1 MARRIGEK
9 LSNLGLDP
17 KYHLIV
23 SDIVDDGFQAKEI
36 PFLTVDFNHKLPF
49 SNSEFDAI
57 YSIEVFEH
65 IRYPYGLLAECFRL
79 LNSGA
84 VS

>member
-1 MARRIGEK
+1 MARRISEK
-9 LSNLGLDP
+9 LSNLGLDL
-17 KYHLIV
+17 KYYLVV
-23 SDIVDDGFQAKEI
+23 SDIVEDGFQAKEI

-49 SNSEFDAI
+49 SNSVFDAI

-65 IRYPYGLLAECFRL
+65 IPNPYGLLAECFRL
-79 LNSGA
+79 LKPGA